1 MATDQAAMVV
11 SAGILG
17 TAGIVLGFCMGAFIS
32 IVITHVINRISF
44 GWEVS
49 VRMPVL
55 TVILLMALL
64 FVTTLT
70 ASLVPSYFVRKL
82 DPKAFISYE

>member
-1 MATDQAAMVV
+1 
-11 SAGILG
+11 
-17 TAGIVLGFCMGAFIS
+17 MGSIIS

-55 TVILLMALL
+55 TVLLLMTLL
-64 FVTTLT
+64 LVTTLS
-70 ASLVPSYFVRKL
+70 AGLVPSYFARKI

>member
-1 MATDQAAMVV
+1 MVV
-11 SAGILG
+11 SAGIVG
-17 TAGIVLGFCMGAFIS
+17 IAGIALGFVMGSVIS

-55 TVILLMALL
+55 SVLLLMTLL
-64 FVTTLT
+64 FITTLS
-70 ASLVPSYFVRKL
+70 AGLVPSYFARKI